1 MRKIKP
7 SQILVFLL
15 LLSLAIGLAVLSTK
29 WLLGGL
35 HLGDFRGI
43 ALLFGAFVFL
53 YLYAIVLY
61 RLFLALFPLLPGDVP
76 KDSRQ
81 EFIYHVYV
89 LFYLL
94 VFYPV
99 LRSGIPPAPFM
110 RLFYLALG
118 ARLGPNTYSQGLI
131 HDPLFVEIGHD
142 SVIGQGALL
151 IPHVIEGEKLGHYPI
166 HIGNHVTIGAN
177 SAVLS
182 DVEIGDY
189 AIVATGAVVPKGSR
203 IGKREV
209 WGGVPARLIKRL
221 AE

>member
-7 SQILVFLL
+7 SQILVFSL
-15 LLSLAIGLAVLSTK
+15 LLSLAFGLAILSTQL
-29 WLLGGL
+29 LLGSL
-35 HLGDFRGI
+35 RMGDFRGI
-43 ALLFGAFVFL
+43 VLLFGAVVFF
-53 YLYAIVLY
+53 YLYAIGFY
-61 RLFLALFPLLPGDVP
+61 RLFLAWFPLLPGDVP

-81 EFIYHVYV
+81 EFVYHVYV

-99 LRSGIPPAPFM
+99 MRSGIPPAPFM
-110 RLFYLALG
+110 RLFYQALG
-118 ARLGPNTYSQGLI
+118 AHLGANTYSQGII
-131 HDPLFVEIGHD
+131 HDPIFVEIGHD
-142 SVIGQGALL
+142 SVVGQGALL

-166 HIGNHVTIGAN
+166 RIGNHVTIGAN

-203 IGKREV
+203 IGAREV
-209 WGGVPARLIKRL
+209 WGGVPARLIKRMV
-221 AE
+221 

>member
-7 SQILVFLL
+7 SQILVFSLFL
-15 LLSLAIGLAVLSTK
+15 ALALGLAILSTQ
-29 WLLGGL
+29 WLLGRL

-43 ALLFGAFVFL
+43 VLLCSVVLLF
-53 YLYAIVLY
+53 YLYAIGLY
-61 RLFLALFPLLPGDVP
+61 RLFLAWFPLLPGEVP

-99 LRSGIPPAPFM
+99 MRSGIPPAPFM
-110 RLFYLALG
+110 RMFYLALG
-118 ARLGPNTYSQGLI
+118 ARLGANTYSQGLI
-131 HDPLFVEIGHD
+131 HDPQFVEIGHD
-142 SVIGQGALL
+142 SVVGQGALL

-166 HIGNHVTIGAN
+166 RIGNHVTIGAN

-182 DVEIGDY
+182 DVEIGDH
-189 AIVATGAVVPKGSR
+189 AMVATGAVVPKGSR
-203 IGKREV
+203 IGAKEV

-221 AE
+221 